1 MSTLKVNKIRA
12 TAGSADSITL
22 DPNGGA
28 VIAGVTTVSTIKVG
42 SGVTI
47 SSDGDVF
54 HTGVCTATSFVGD
67 AASLTQVPA
76 ANLVGVCTSGFTKTG
91 GFGVVLQVKQT
102 VKTDTFSS
110 TTTGSDV
117 DITGLSVSITPTSA
131 SNKILVTYDTNISG
145 SNAGY
150 SGNIHLKRGSTKI
163 YQGDA
168 EGSRTRSTQFFIT
181 RNDTIGHLETIKV
194 HGSFLD
200 SPNTTSETTYKLS
213 INAINTHTTV
223 NKTMYDDNQAGV
235 ARVPSTITVMEI
247 AA

>member
-1 MSTLKVNKIRA
+1 MSTLKVNKIRD

-28 VIAGVTTVSTIKVG
+28 VIAGVTTVSTVKVG

-47 SSDGDVF
+47 TSDGDIF
-54 HTGVCTATSFVGD
+54 HTGVCTATSFSGEIP
-67 AASLTQVPA
+67 AASI
-76 ANLVGVCTSGFTKTG
+76 VGVCTSGLTKTG

-110 TTTGSDV
+110 STTGSDV
-117 DITGLSVSITPTSA
+117 DITGLSVSITPSSA

-200 SPNTTSETTYKLS
+200 SPNTTSETTYKIS
-213 INAINTHTTV
+213 YNAINTHTTV
-223 NKTMYDDNQAGV
+223 NKTMYDDNATGV

>member
-1 MSTLKVNKIRA
+1 MSTLKVNKIRD
-12 TAGSADSITL
+12 TAGSSDSITL

-28 VIAGVTTVSTIKVG
+28 VIAGVTTVSTVKVG

-47 SSDGDVF
+47 TSDGDIF
-54 HTGVCTATSFVGD
+54 HTGVCTATSFSGEIP
-67 AASLTQVPA
+67 AASI
-76 ANLVGVCTSGFTKTG
+76 VGVCTSGLTKTG

-117 DITGLSVSITPTSA
+117 DITGLSVSITPSSA

-200 SPNTTSETTYKLS
+200 SPNTTSETTYKIS
-213 INAINTHTTV
+213 YNAINTHTTV
-223 NKTMYDDNQAGV
+223 NKTMYDDNATGV